1 MSRDWEREFSVIAGG
16 ATHQAPAYYPGSSR
30 RIRSV
35 DRDTM
40 RFVEKPEETE
50 VLWDSKPRVYR
61 VSGELQEFFSIGH
74 LSMALNR
81 QPVTIRKWER
91 LGVIPAPTFVIRGK
105 TERGN
110 RRLYTRAQVEGM
122 IRIAAEEGILHH
134 EGEGIHISNTR
145 FSERVVQLFKELSNT
160 GESDAA

>member
-1 MSRDWEREFSVIAGG
+1 MRDWEREFAVIAGG
-16 ATHQAPAYYPGSSR
+16 ETRQVPAHYPGSSR

-35 DRDTM
+35 DPQTM
-40 RFVEKPEETE
+40 RLVDTAPDPAPA
-50 VLWDSKPRVYR
+50 WDAKPRVYR
-61 VSGELQEFFSIGH
+61 VGGVPRDFFSIGH
-74 LSMALNR
+74 LSQALNR

-91 LGVIPAPTFVIRGK
+91 LGIIPIPTFIVQGK

-122 IRIAAEEGILHH
+122 VRIAEEEGILHH
-134 EGEGIHISNTR
+134 EGEGIHISNTK
-145 FSERVVQLFKELSNT
+145 FSERVVQLFKDLSNT

>member
-1 MSRDWEREFSVIAGG
+1 MSRDWEREFAVIAGG
-16 ATHQAPAYYPGSSR
+16 EAQQTPAYYPGSSR
-30 RIRSV
+30 RIRNV
-35 DRDTM
+35 DTNTM
-40 RFVEKPEETE
+40 RLVDSIEAPE

-61 VSGELQEFFSIGH
+61 VGGDLQEFFSIGH

-91 LGVIPAPTFVIRGK
+91 LGIIPAPTFVIRGK

-122 IRIAAEEGILHH
+122 IQIAQEEGILHH
-134 EGEGIHISNTR
+134 EGEGIHISTTK
-145 FSERVVQLFKELSNT
+145 FSERVIRLFKSLSNS

>member
-1 MSRDWEREFSVIAGG
+1 MTRDWEREFAVIAGD
-16 ATHQAPAYYPGSSR
+16 ATPQAPAYYPGSSR
-30 RIRSV
+30 RIRNV
-35 DRDTM
+35 DPHTM
-40 RFVEKPEETE
+40 RLVETNATPE

-61 VSGELQEFFSIGH
+61 VGGELQEFFSIGH

-81 QPVTIRKWER
+81 RPVTIRKWER
-91 LGVIPAPTFVIRGK
+91 LGIIPAPTFVIRGK

-122 IRIAAEEGILHH
+122 VQIAQEEGILHH
-134 EGEGIHISNTR
+134 EGEGIHISATK
-145 FSERVVQLFKELSNT
+145 FSERVIRLFKGLSST

>member
-1 MSRDWEREFSVIAGG
+1 MTRDWEREFAVIAGG
-16 ATHQAPAYYPGSSR
+16 ESRSAAAYYPGSSR

-35 DRDTM
+35 DPDTM
-40 RFVEKPEETE
+40 RLVDQREEQE

-61 VSGELQEFFSIGH
+61 VGGELQEFFSIGH

-91 LGVIPAPTFVIRGK
+91 LGIIPAPTFVIRGK

-122 IRIAAEEGILHH
+122 IRIAQEEGILHH
-134 EGEGIHISNTR
+134 EGEGIHISATK
-145 FSERVVQLFKELSNT
+145 FSERVVQLFKSLSNT

>member
-1 MSRDWEREFSVIAGG
+1 MRL
-16 ATHQAPAYYPGSSR
+16 
-30 RIRSV
+30 V
-35 DRDTM
+35 DKSA
-40 RFVEKPEETE
+40 EPE
-50 VLWDSKPRVYR
+50 VSWDSKPRVYR
-61 VSGELQEFFSIGH
+61 VGGELREFFSIGH

-91 LGVIPAPTFVIRGK
+91 LGVIPAASFVIRGK

-122 IRIAAEEGILHH
+122 IRIAQEEGILHH
-134 EGEGIHISNTR
+134 EGEGIHISTTN
-145 FSERVVQLFKELSNT
+145 FSERVVQLFKSLSGT